1 MEGVDH
7 VIEGVDVRPSFYRT
21 GPWARLVLTVP
32 LSSSTAHTVYTNTD
46 THAHTHMH
54 THTHMHMHTCHTHT
68 RTHLT

>member
-32 LSSSTAHTVYTNTD
+32 LSSSTAHTVHTNTD
-46 THAHTHMH
+46 TNANTHAHARTHAHTVIFE
-54 THTHMHMHTCHTHT
+54 TVAYYQQT
-68 RTHLT
+68 